1 MVSSGRAIAEL
12 QRVAFQ
18 RQQER
23 ASCINAGLT
32 RLLNMQVK
40 EYLDNLP
47 PEKWKSTRFGV
58 KPRGAVHPTRRAYVD
73 YRISTAP
80 EIYPYARGEW

>member
-1 MVSSGRAIAEL
+1 MVSSAAAIAEL

-18 RQQER
+18 RQQEWV
-23 ASCINAGLT
+23 SHINAGLT
-32 RLLNMQVK
+32 RLLTMQVT

-58 KPRGAVHPTRRAYVD
+58 SLRGAVHPTRRAYVD